1 MRPEDRLYVAAPAD
15 TSDVG
20 LDRASEGVHQ
30 CGVSRSERRS
40 GVYRRVS
47 RCGRICAVWLPGW
60 LPTQA
65 RSLSV
70 WEAGEPTTQVVF
82 QAQTRPFGAPVWWL
96 FWRVGARGGAEQFI
110 KMTWIRPFFMTATR
124 SPMVIARPGRG

>member
-30 CGVSRSERRS
+30 CGVSRSERRW

-47 RCGRICAVWLPGW
+47 RGGGIWAVWLPGW

-70 WEAGEPTTQVVF
+70 WEAGEPTSRWCF
-82 QAQTRPFGAPVWWL
+82 RLRHGRLGSLFGGFSGGSGPV
-96 FWRVGARGGAEQFI
+96 GG
-110 KMTWIRPFFMTATR
+110 P
-124 SPMVIARPGRG
+124 SN